1 MEILKVENVIKTY
14 ANGDKLL
21 YALNDVSF
29 LVNQGEFIAIVGPSG
44 SGKSTLLHIIGGI
57 DKPTDGKAFINGT
70 DISKLK
76 TDKMTIF
83 RRRNIGLVYQ
93 FYNLLPTLNVEDNIV
108 LPLLLDGKK
117 VDKDKLEELI
127 KLLGL
132 EERRKAMPSELSGGE
147 QQRVS
152 IARAL
157 INNPSIILADEP
169 TGNLDSKASKEIVD
183 LFKYYNKTYK
193 QTLLIVTHDEKTA
206 LQADRILRLEDGKL
220 V

>member
-29 LVNQGEFIAIVGPSG
+29 SVNQGEFIAIVGPSG

-57 DKPTDGKAFINGT
+57 DKPTDGKVFINGT
-70 DISKLK
+70 DVSKLK

-108 LPLLLDGKK
+108 LPLLLDGK
-117 VDKDKLEELI
+117 
-127 KLLGL
+127 
-132 EERRKAMPSELSGGE
+132 R
-147 QQRVS
+147 
-152 IARAL
+152 
-157 INNPSIILADEP
+157 
-169 TGNLDSKASKEIVD
+169 
-183 LFKYYNKTYK
+183 
-193 QTLLIVTHDEKTA
+193 
-206 LQADRILRLEDGKL
+206 
-220 V
+220 

>member
-1 MEILKVENVIKTY
+1 MEILRVENVIKTY

-29 LVNQGEFIAIVGPSG
+29 SVNQGEFIAIVGPSG

-57 DKPTDGKAFINGT
+57 DKPTDGKVFINGT
-70 DISKLK
+70 DVSKLK

>member
-21 YALNDVSF
+21 YALNGISF
-29 LVNQGEFIAIVGPSG
+29 SVNQGEFIAIVGPSG
-44 SGKSTLLHIIGGI
+44 SGKSTLLHIMGGI
-57 DKPTDGKAFINGT
+57 DKATDGKVFVNKT
-70 DISKLK
+70 DVSELK

-117 VDKDKLEELI
+117 VDIDKLEELM

-132 EERRKAMPSELSGGE
+132 KERRKAMPSELSGGE

-193 QTLLIVTHDEKTA
+193 QTLLIVTHDEKIA
-206 LQADRILRLEDGKL
+206 LQADRILRLQDGKL

>member
-29 LVNQGEFIAIVGPSG
+29 SVNQGEFIAIVGPSG

-70 DISKLK
+70 DISKLN